1 MLLPWLLAAAL
12 CAAQEGP
19 ALRQGALADSAGR
32 RAAAGFSAE
41 SAAAGA
47 RAAFGEPAPAP
58 VFLKT
63 ARFSPAAPAE
73 LRLPPEPPALKTPPP
88 ALAAKAY
95 AAEDEDGPKF
105 PPFGTGW
112 DRAGTLKAASFGLAG
127 ALIGFLLGGPIGAA
141 AGFLAGFF
149 IGAALWKAAG

>member
-12 CAAQEGP
+12 CAAEEGP

-32 RAAAGFSAE
+32 RATAGSSAE
-41 SAAAGA
+41 AAAAGA
-47 RAAFGEPAPAP
+47 RAAFGEPPPAP
-58 VFLKT
+58 VVLKT

-73 LRLPPEPPALKTPPP
+73 LRMPPESPAQKAPP
-88 ALAAKAY
+88 ALAAGKAY
-95 AAEDEDGPKF
+95 AAEDDEGPKF
-105 PPFGTGW
+105 PPFGKGW